1 MIGFADSGAF
11 GFAALF
17 GLIKDMKLYTM
28 QLVNGEE
35 TQNTDRYSFAAA
47 IYNLGS
53 AAVSCARPGT
63 A

>member
-17 GLIKDMKLYTM
+17 GLVKDLKLYTV
-28 QLVNGEE
+28 QIVNGEQ
-35 TQNTDRYSFAAA
+35 TQNTDRYSWAAA

-53 AAVSCARPGT
+53 AAVLISEP
-63 A
+63 